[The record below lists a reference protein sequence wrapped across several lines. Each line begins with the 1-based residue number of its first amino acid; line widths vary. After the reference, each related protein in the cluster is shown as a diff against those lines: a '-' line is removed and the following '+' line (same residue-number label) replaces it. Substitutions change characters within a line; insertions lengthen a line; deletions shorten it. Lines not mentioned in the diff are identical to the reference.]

1 MQILNS
7 IRERFSGRQRD
18 AETRYAGL
26 VASSANG
33 KDSDF
38 DVLGSVLSLTNRT
51 MEDFIADVEKIERR
65 GAARL
70 KLKEAERLRPA
81 CEAALTVAREALDN
95 VEDVRAKATKLI
107 DEALEAAWEKSNTSG
122 SLQRRITELERTA
135 HEDLMATA
143 DPIVKAQIDQLEARL
158 RSMRSEQNT
167 VGRSYGCDP
176 TEAMMAHR
184 KFSAEATIMNDR
196 LDALRQQQLA

>member
-70 KLKEAERLRPA
+70 KLKEAERLKPV
-81 CEAALTVAREALDN
+81 CEAALKATEKALTN
-95 VEDVRAKATKLI
+95 VDVVRAKAQKLV
-107 DEALEAAWEKSNTSG
+107 DDAQQDAWEKSDTSG
-122 SLQRRITELERTA
+122 ALQRQIAELERTA
-135 HEDLMATA
+135 RGDLLATF
-143 DPIVKAQIDQLEARL
+143 DPNVQAQIDQLEARL
-158 RSMRSEQNT
+158 RNMRTEQNT

-176 TEAMMAHR
+176 TEAMMAQR
-184 KFSAEATIMNDR
+184 EFNAESTLVNDR
-196 LDALRQQQLA
+196 LEALRQQQLA